1 MATESLAEYVHRQ
14 LTDLSG
20 LSLENALTIV
30 NYVLTQKTEVNIAD
44 TYRLNIISTLIVLSK
59 FLNHK
64 PFKDMTEDDILLY
77 LDSLRKPEASDTLHK
92 GLEHIMKNVNDL
104 SSSSGGFT
112 ILTRWL
118 RIGKHLSL

>member
-44 TYRLNIISTLIVLSK
+44 LFPFIKDINI
-59 FLNHK
+59 
-64 PFKDMTEDDILLY
+64 
-77 LDSLRKPEASDTLHK
+77 EAIIIKT
-92 GLEHIMKNVNDL
+92 
-104 SSSSGGFT
+104 
-112 ILTRWL
+112 
-118 RIGKHLSL
+118 

>member
-77 LDSLRKPEASDTLHK
+77 LDSLRKPEAAYRDR
-92 GLEHIMKNVNDL
+92 IQAV
-104 SSSSGGFT
+104 
-112 ILTRWL
+112 L
-118 RIGKHLSL
+118 RS

>member
-1 MATESLAEYVHRQ
+1 LATESLAEYIHRQ

-77 LDSLRKPEASDTLHK
+77 LDSLRKPEASDPLHK